1 MKSKTFKL
9 IVIVA
14 VFAFILTAC
23 DNSHTPNPTT
33 SSLPSE
39 TDESSSEP
47 SPTLSV
53 NPDFE
58 IKYDSDGNIDYTATW
73 PGKTVLVWAYSDFN
87 QLIYYYMNMLSK
99 QYDSIE
105 KYTAGITDEII
116 AEYNNYLIAQGCD
129 YVVKFINEMTVFD
142 QIRKDIQDKKI
153 LTIGQLFTYYQP
165 WLRQLKQNDE
175 QVDILSCGLSTGY
188 LDSDKDSPT
197 FGQMINVVESPDM
210 DAVQDGLVSEIT
222 EYITNDSDTRLYD
235 ALPEYVWN
243 LTMIDGKIYGVYN
256 DTVYGKRSQ
265 IKFNESVMQ
274 ELGLKKE
281 DVDSLDEINAVLSDI
296 YSQEKEAVDKNE
308 FMLIINN
315 TSQSSYNLYADIDV
329 DDNNIS
335 YKYDDEGNAYALNK
349 YTDDEYLD
357 FMESMALWNSKGYFA
372 GKYYY
377 EDYLAD
383 SVRAVINSGNWFM
396 KLDYETLDYSNKT
409 DVVSIY
415 LNDWIYNDNFN
426 NMISISSWS
435 ENKDMAYD
443 LLSRVFTDKYLSN
456 LIRYGIKGKNYTISN
471 GIVKMNESRSDNL
484 TAPNYMIIVEPFRAD
499 DYSVEEKLEVVGNLK
514 PPAYL
519 RFKPDVESMGYNV
532 VRFNEL
538 ISQADE
544 LWATNP
550 NDYVS
555 KLNAIIAE
563 LNELGYADF
572 INKINNQLSEYIS
585 SFSYLKRK

>member
-23 DNSHTPNPTT
+23 DNSHTPNPNT
-33 SSLPSE
+33 SSLISE
-39 TDESSSEP
+39 TDSSP
-47 SPTLSV
+47 VFSV
-53 NPDFE
+53 NPNFE
-58 IKYDSDGNIDYTATW
+58 IKYGSDGNIDYTATW

-87 QLIYYYMNMLSK
+87 QLIYYYMKMMTT
-99 QYDSIE
+99 QYDNIE

-153 LTIGQLFTYYQP
+153 LALGQLFTYYQP

-188 LDSDKDSPT
+188 QDSDKNSPT

-210 DAVQDGLVSEIT
+210 DAVKDGLVSDIT

-235 ALPEYVWN
+235 TLPEYVWN
-243 LTMIDGKIYGVYN
+243 LTMIDGKIYGAYN
-256 DTVYGKRSQ
+256 DTVYAKRSQ
-265 IKFNESVMQ
+265 VKFNESVML

-281 DVDSLDEINAVLSDI
+281 DVDSLEEINTVLANV
-296 YSQEKEAVDKNE
+296 YSQKKEAVDNNE

-315 TSQSSYNLYADIDV
+315 TSQATYNLYSDIYV

-349 YTDDEYLD
+349 YTDDVYLD

-383 SVRAVINSGNWFM
+383 AVRAVINSGNWFM

-426 NMISISSWS
+426 NMISISSWC

-443 LLSRVFTDKYLSN
+443 LISRVFTDSYLSN
-456 LIRYGIKGKNYTISN
+456 LIRYGIKGKDYTVRN
-471 GIVKMNESRSDNL
+471 GIIELTKSRATNE
-484 TAPNYMIIVEPFRAD
+484 TAPIYMQIIEPFRAD
-499 DYSVEEKLEVVGNLK
+499 DYSVVEKNEVVSNLK

-519 RFKPDVESMGYNV
+519 RFKPDIESMGYNIS
-532 VRFNEL
+532 RFNVL
-538 ISQADE
+538 IAQADE
-544 LWATNP
+544 LWVTSP
-550 NDYVS
+550 NDYTS
-555 KLNAIIAE
+555 KLNVIIAE

-572 INKINNQLSEYIS
+572 INKINNQLSEYMNG
-585 SFSYLKRK
+585 FAYLKSK